1 MRTSA
6 QDADSDFGTRV
17 AARAVIEDA
26 TALIR
31 AEIALAKAEAQRAIR
46 AKATGAGL
54 LAGAGILGWLGLQGL
69 LITIAFG
76 LAAAGLPGWAAA
88 GIVTLVLLLIAGVLA
103 LLGRGRLQEPLT
115 LETTKQNVEEDVALT
130 KSHLP
135 SKGE

>member
-6 QDADSDFGTRV
+6 QDADSDLGTRL

-31 AEIALAKAEAQRAIR
+31 AEIALAKAETQRAIR

-54 LAGAGILGWLGLQGL
+54 LAGAGVLGWLGLQGL

-103 LLGRGRLQEPLT
+103 LVGRGRLQEPLS

>member
-1 MRTSA
+1 MATNAR
-6 QDADSDFGTRV
+6 DADIGTRV

-31 AEIALAKAEAQRAIR
+31 AEIALAKAELQEAAR
-46 AKATGAGL
+46 AKAMGAGL
-54 LAGAGILGWLGLQGL
+54 LAAAGILGWLGLQGV

-76 LAAAGLPGWAAA
+76 IAEAGLPGWAAA

-103 LLGRGRLQEPLT
+103 LVGRSRLQAKLS
-115 LETTKQNVEEDVALT
+115 LDTTKQQVEEDVAVT

-135 SKGE
+135 SKGA